1 MKAKWGLFM
10 TEQKKNTII
19 TSGIAVLAVILAY
32 CFRIVG
38 RGSFYPML
46 FSYLRSFIYIGL
58 FAAWGLSVRQR
69 IAQKQVCRFMTV
81 TAVLLIIWMGVRSAK
96 YFIFWQP
103 DAVRYLWYLFYLPM
117 LFVPMLALL
126 IAMSLGKPDE
136 YKFHKG
142 MSVLWIISGVLL
154 LLVLTNDLHQFV
166 FTFPKDAA
174 VWTDKNNGYSIG
186 YFISV
191 GWQVLCAFAALVIMF
206 FKCRVQKGRLHFL
219 PIVPMLL
226 TIIYSA
232 LYYAGADWLLYLFG
246 DIAAFQSVMYS
257 LTFEL
262 CIACGYIHSNSR
274 YADLFA
280 SSVGTSAAVTDKD
293 FNVRFA
299 AVNAE
304 PISKET
310 MKKAAQSHVTTD
322 GGLTVHAMPIDG
334 GYAVW
339 TEDLSALH
347 DMREDSE
354 FLADELAERN
364 EMLRYEYKRGAK
376 RRKVEEQN
384 RLYDLLR
391 SATQSQLDSI
401 AELTG
406 EYRALSDT
414 DPDKAKTL
422 LAEIAVLCSY
432 VKRRKHLALLTDRD
446 IKITATEL
454 QRAFNESLQTL
465 ELLGVRSSLYVDD
478 SLSMLSGKT
487 ATAVFDFYE
496 SVIEADILNLT
507 GIQVSLAQADGLR
520 LTLNV
525 RCKADL
531 SHLADGANILYEK
544 EDDGE
549 YQRIVFFAKEGEGK

>member
-1 MKAKWGLFM
+1 MGSVYDRTEKEYYHNKRHRCTCRDTGILLPNCGQGQLLPDAVFLSAQLYLYRSVRRLGALRPSADRAKAGVQVYDGHRSTAHHMDGSPFGKVFY
-10 TEQKKNTII
+10 
-19 TSGIAVLAVILAY
+19 ILAAG
-32 CFRIVG
+32 C
-38 RGSFYPML
+38 
-46 FSYLRSFIYIGL
+46 
-58 FAAWGLSVRQR
+58 
-69 IAQKQVCRFMTV
+69 
-81 TAVLLIIWMGVRSAK
+81 
-96 YFIFWQP
+96 
-103 DAVRYLWYLFYLPM
+103 VRYLWYLFYLPM

-136 YKFHKG
+136 YKFPKG
-142 MSVLWIISGVLL
+142 MSILWIISGTLL

-186 YFISV
+186 YFIIV

-226 TIIYSA
+226 TIVYSV
-232 LYYAGADWLLYLFG
+232 LYYAGADWLLHLFG
-246 DIAAFQSVMYS
+246 DIAAFQSVMYI

-274 YADLFA
+274 YVDLFA
-280 SSVGTSAAVTDKD
+280 SSVGTSAEITDKD
-293 FNVRFA
+293 FTVRYA
-299 AVNAE
+299 AVNTA

-310 MKKAAQSHVTTD
+310 MKKAEQSPVTM
-322 GGLTVHAMPIDG
+322 GGLTVHTMPIDG

-339 TEDLSALH
+339 TEDVSALR
-347 DMREDSE
+347 DIKEDSE
-354 FLADELAERN
+354 LLADELADRN
-364 EMLRYEYKRGAK
+364 EILRYEYKREAK

-391 SATQSQLDSI
+391 SATQTQIDRI
-401 AELTG
+401 AELTK
-406 EYRALSDT
+406 EYRRISST
-414 DPDKAKTL
+414 DPDSAKTL

-432 VKRRKHLALLTDRD
+432 IKRRKHLTLLTDRD
-446 IKITATEL
+446 IKIAETEL
-454 QRAFNESLQTL
+454 HRAFNESLQTL
-465 ELLGVRSSLYVDD
+465 KLLGVRSSLYVDE

-507 GIQVSLAQADGLR
+507 GIQVSLIKANGLR
-520 LTLNV
+520 LSLNV
-525 RCKADL
+525 CCKADL
-531 SHLADGANILYEK
+531 SALVNGDSIRCEK
-544 EDDGE
+544 EDDEE
-549 YQRIVFFAKEGEGK
+549 YQHLVFEAKEGDRK

>member
-1 MKAKWGLFM
+1 M
-10 TEQKKNTII
+10 TAVKKKTVI
-19 TSGIAVLAVILAY
+19 TSAMAVLAVMIAY
-32 CFRIVG
+32 CLRFAG
-38 RGSFYPML
+38 KGSFHPML
-46 FSYLRSFIYIGL
+46 FSYLRSFIYIAL
-58 FAAWGLSVRQR
+58 FAAWGFSVRQR
-69 IAQKQVCRFMTV
+69 TVQKQVRGYMTG
-81 TAVLLIIWMGVRSAK
+81 TAALLVFWMVARSAK
-96 YFIFWQP
+96 YYIFWQP

-136 YKFHKG
+136 YKFPKE
-142 MSVLWIISGVLL
+142 VLILWVISGALF

-174 VWTDKNNGYSIG
+174 VWTDKNNGYSVG
-186 YFISV
+186 YFIAA
-191 GWQVLCAFAALVIMF
+191 GWQVFCGLAALNTMLL
-206 FKCRVQKGRLHFL
+206 KCRVQRGKLRIL
-219 PIVPMLL
+219 PVIPMLL
-226 TIIYSA
+226 IIVYSA
-232 LYYAGADWLLYLFG
+232 LYYAGADWLLSLFG
-246 DIAAFQSVMYS
+246 DIAAFQSVMYI

-280 SSVGTSAAVTDKD
+280 SSVGTSAVITDKD

-310 MKKAAQSHVTTD
+310 MKKAAQDPVTTE

-432 VKRRKHLALLTDRD
+432 IKRRKHLALLTDRD

-531 SHLADGANILYEK
+531 SHLADGANIIYEK
-544 EDDGE
+544 EDGEE

>member
-69 IAQKQVCRFMTV
+69 IVQKQVCRFMTV
-81 TAVLLIIWMGVRSAK
+81 TAVLLIIWMVVRSAK

-136 YKFHKG
+136 YKFPKG
-142 MSVLWIISGVLL
+142 MSILWIISGTLL

-186 YFISV
+186 YFIIV

-226 TIIYSA
+226 TIVYSV
-232 LYYAGADWLLYLFG
+232 LYYAGADWLLHLFG
-246 DIAAFQSVMYS
+246 DIAAFQSVMYI
-257 LTFEL
+257 LTFEF

-274 YADLFA
+274 YVDLFA
-280 SSVGTSAAVTDKD
+280 SSVGTSAEITDKD
-293 FNVRFA
+293 FTVRYA
-299 AVNAE
+299 AVNTA

-310 MKKAAQSHVTTD
+310 MKKAEQSPVTM
-322 GGLTVHAMPIDG
+322 GGLTVHTMPIDG

-339 TEDLSALH
+339 TEDVSALLAIK
-347 DMREDSE
+347 EESE
-354 FLADELAERN
+354 CLAEELAERN
-364 EMLRYEYKRGAK
+364 EILRYEYRRESK

-391 SATQSQLDSI
+391 SATQTQIDRI
-401 AELTG
+401 AELTK
-406 EYRALSDT
+406 EYRRISKSDT
-414 DPDKAKTL
+414 DRVKML

-432 VKRRKHLALLTDRD
+432 IKRRKHLTLLADRD
-446 IKITATEL
+446 CKVAVSEL
-454 QRAFNESLQTL
+454 ERAFSESLQTL
-465 ELLGVRSSLYVDD
+465 KLLNVRNTLYVD
-478 SLSMLSGKT
+478 SELSMISDKNAAAIL
-487 ATAVFDFYE
+487 DFYE
-496 SVIEADILNLT
+496 EVIEADLENLT
-507 GIQVSLAQADGLR
+507 SVQISLANINGLR
-520 LTLNV
+520 LSLNV
-525 RCKADL
+525 CCEADL
-531 SHLADGANILYEK
+531 SIFSNKGNVLYEM
-544 EDDGE
+544 DGDAG
-549 YQRIVFFAKEGEGK
+549 YQHLVFIIEGGAAV

>member
-69 IAQKQVCRFMTV
+69 IVQKQVCRFMTV
-81 TAVLLIIWMGVRSAK
+81 TAVLLIIWM
-96 YFIFWQP
+96 
-103 DAVRYLWYLFYLPM
+103 
-117 LFVPMLALL
+117 ALL

-136 YKFHKG
+136 YKFPKG
-142 MSVLWIISGVLL
+142 MSILWIISGTLL

-186 YFISV
+186 YFIIV

-206 FKCRVQKGRLHFL
+206 LKCRVQKGRLHFL

-226 TIIYSA
+226 TIVYSV
-232 LYYAGADWLLYLFG
+232 LYYAGADWLLHLFG
-246 DIAAFQSVMYS
+246 DIAAFQSVMYI
-257 LTFEL
+257 LTFEF

-274 YADLFA
+274 YVDLFA
-280 SSVGTSAAVTDKD
+280 SSVGTSAEITDKD
-293 FNVRFA
+293 FTVRYA
-299 AVNAE
+299 AVNTA

-310 MKKAAQSHVTTD
+310 MKKAEQSPVTM
-322 GGLTVHAMPIDG
+322 GGLTVHTMPIDG

-339 TEDLSALH
+339 TEDVSALR
-347 DMREDSE
+347 DIKEDSE
-354 FLADELAERN
+354 LLADELADRN
-364 EMLRYEYKRGAK
+364 EMLRYEYKREAK

-391 SATQSQLDSI
+391 SATQTQIDRI
-401 AELTG
+401 AELTK
-406 EYRALSDT
+406 EYRRISST
-414 DPDKAKTL
+414 DPDSAKTL
-422 LAEIAVLCSY
+422 LAEIAV
-432 VKRRKHLALLTDRD
+432 
-446 IKITATEL
+446 
-454 QRAFNESLQTL
+454 Q
-465 ELLGVRSSLYVDD
+465 LY
-478 SLSMLSGKT
+478 
-487 ATAVFDFYE
+487 
-496 SVIEADILNLT
+496 
-507 GIQVSLAQADGLR
+507 
-520 LTLNV
+520 
-525 RCKADL
+525 
-531 SHLADGANILYEK
+531 
-544 EDDGE
+544 
-549 YQRIVFFAKEGEGK
+549 